1 MNFSYILAYRI
12 FGDELNDAY
21 KQKLDEN
28 QKDADDTTAK
38 ERKKNKRIRNL
49 TLKQKQTKI
58 VIIVKVIL
66 KVAMRGKKNQQIL
79 KNFQLMIL

>member
-1 MNFSYILAYRI
+1 M
-12 FGDELNDAY
+12 NDAY